1 MLLSVTGVNMK
12 SAFTLFTFLK
22 HFHDLM
28 DLSHDSAIF
37 KFFDRNE
44 NKAVRERSTECS
56 VDCTVV

>member
-1 MLLSVTGVNMK
+1 MK